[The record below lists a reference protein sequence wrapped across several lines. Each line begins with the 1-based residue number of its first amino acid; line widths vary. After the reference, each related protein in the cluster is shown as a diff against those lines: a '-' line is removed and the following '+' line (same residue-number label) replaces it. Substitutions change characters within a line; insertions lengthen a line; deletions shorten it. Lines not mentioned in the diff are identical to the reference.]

1 MKCGKQGCS
10 RERGKCDRKVFILTI
25 HSSHLCL
32 PILAKRIN
40 MELSELDK
48 RSNMLGFSVKVK
60 SLRKPPFIF
69 FLPQVWQL
77 AWDAEQREF
86 KSSKSSVFIFQDRSP
101 EDLPYI
107 QTVIKSLAGDGSLDD
122 VFDSTIGLLDGDAVP
137 EQQVPKGEV
146 VVAKGE
152 PKGEIAEPLV
162 KMEVEEALSDEEDS
176 QDMKGFIDDNDED
189 DGEDDDDYNADED
202 YEGDSGE
209 AEDDNDVGAEDAEST
224 EVEMCDKCGRTY
236 IKRAHFLKHL
246 QQCNPAQIEGLAPKY
261 TLRQQAKIRASV
273 VDLRS
278 SKESVEKR
286 KVTLAQIRE
295 SCNRCERVFKHRSF
309 LIHHL
314 KTCNP
319 DQIQELLKQKM
330 SPKVAKKLK
339 SILADDSSLQ
349 CKYCPRLFTF
359 KKSLMKHEHLHE
371 TDPSHPTLDPCKL
384 KREKRRYDKSA
395 LRVPMGNYQCD
406 KCSSSFKL
414 YAALERHM
422 EAHMLAATARPEDK
436 QDELADR
443 GIGLKTNEIRDGV
456 MMRCIKCDLVYS
468 TRGMYQQHMKQYHS
482 KQMACEEC
490 GKRFTLPNSLNT
502 HRLNHHTSFP
512 KDCEDCGQFQATK
525 KEYLEHMKKAH
536 GQVGL
541 RKKGKERERTAKR
554 ERGLMNVAEIIIF
567 CYRADQIPP
576 CLVKFAAN
584 WSRANTA

>member
-1 MKCGKQGCS
+1 
-10 RERGKCDRKVFILTI
+10 
-25 HSSHLCL
+25 
-32 PILAKRIN
+32 
-40 MELSELDK
+40 
-48 RSNMLGFSVKVK
+48 MLGFSVKVK

-69 FLPQVWQL
+69 FLLQVWQL
-77 AWDAEQREF
+77 AWDVDQREF

-122 VFDSTIGLLDGDAVP
+122 VFDSTIGLLDGDAVTEQP
-137 EQQVPKGEV
+137 EQVAKGEV

-176 QDMKGFIDDNDED
+176 HDMKGFIDDNDED

-209 AEDDNDVGAEDAEST
+209 AEDDNDVGAEDAESM

-261 TLRQQAKIRASV
+261 TLRQQAKLRASV

-541 RKKGKERERTAKR
+541 RKKGKKERRGER
-554 ERGLMNVAEIIIF
+554 VA
-567 CYRADQIPP
+567 
-576 CLVKFAAN
+576 
-584 WSRANTA
+584 

>member
-1 MKCGKQGCS
+1 M
-10 RERGKCDRKVFILTI
+10 
-25 HSSHLCL
+25 
-32 PILAKRIN
+32 
-40 MELSELDK
+40 
-48 RSNMLGFSVKVK
+48 
-60 SLRKPPFIF
+60 
-69 FLPQVWQL
+69 

-122 VFDSTIGLLDGDAVP
+122 VFDSTIGLLDGDAVT

-209 AEDDNDVGAEDAEST
+209 AEDDTEDAEST

-261 TLRQQAKIRASV
+261 TLRQQAKLRASV

-395 LRVPMGNYQCD
+395 IRVPMGNYQCD
-406 KCSSSFKL
+406 KCSSSFRV
-414 YAALERHM
+414 YSALERHI
-422 EAHMLAATARPEDK
+422 EAHLLSATVPNPVTHAQEI
-436 QDELADR
+436 A
-443 GIGLKTNEIRDGV
+443 GLKTS
-456 MMRCIKCDLVYS
+456 DLKVSGPDQRVGAQAPRPIEYK
-468 TRGMYQQHMKQYHS
+468 TMTYQ
-482 KQMACEEC
+482 
-490 GKRFTLPNSLNT
+490 
-502 HRLNHHTSFP
+502 
-512 KDCEDCGQFQATK
+512 
-525 KEYLEHMKKAH
+525 
-536 GQVGL
+536 
-541 RKKGKERERTAKR
+541 
-554 ERGLMNVAEIIIF
+554 
-567 CYRADQIPP
+567 
-576 CLVKFAAN
+576 
-584 WSRANTA
+584 